1 VGAVGGVLSVDSPHG
16 AGTTLRADIPLAKAE
31 LPTA

>member
-1 VGAVGGVLSVDSPHG
+1 VLSVDSPQG
-16 AGTTLRADIPLAKAE
+16 AGTTLRAEIPLAKAE